1 VVEVLADAHFYQRG
15 TLRPLRHAALAEP
28 LDGVAS
34 GFPVLFSGGPLPELP
49 GAPTLGM
56 HNGEIYRTL
65 LGLPEEALQK
75 LGEQGV
81 I

>member
-1 VVEVLADAHFYQRG
+1 M
-15 TLRPLRHAALAEP
+15 RHGRLDQP
-28 LDGVAS
+28 VDGVVP

-56 HNGEIYRTL
+56 HNRETFGTL
-65 LGLPEEALQK
+65 LGISDAQLEK
-75 LGEQGV
+75 LKADGV